1 MPSRPAQI
9 AAHGLILCTVLAAAS
24 GCQSYVAVPVQPA
37 TLVAVQQHSQVKVT
51 TRADILFVVD
61 DSLSMS
67 QKQDRLAQALQNF
80 TATLDTLDPPV
91 DYQAAVVTTSIFERF
106 GACAPDG
113 NGSAAAQCSSDW
125 GANGFACKTS
135 ACVRDFPVEAGQLRQ
150 AAGAPARVL
159 RRRDT
164 TAAQFS
170 QWLGQEIQAGS
181 AGARQPQGLQAMKLA
196 LTDAKNGFVR
206 DGAKVVVAFVTD
218 AEDCSDP
225 AQRMSM
231 LVKDAQG
238 NIIDKCAADS
248 AATGGA
254 LASLE
259 PVASYVNFLRGLR
272 DSDGSAKEIE
282 VAALVSLKNGT
293 RDPGLCTNS
302 NCVARCDA
310 PPQQQQ
316 CQASCAG
323 SPTFPLCMADCTAA
337 CKTFCGGQVP
347 GRRYVE
353 MATAFTGLVANICSD
368 DASDPLQR
376 LARIVG
382 IPAELPLLAPPSS
395 PEFLRVSIQRG
406 AGTLECVQ
414 GQGYDIV
421 QTSDGPVVR
430 LLGSCRL
437 QPDDI
442 WDLRYLTNG

>member
-9 AAHGLILCTVLAAAS
+9 AAKGLTLCTVLAVAS

-51 TRADILFVVD
+51 TKADILFVVD

-80 TATLDTLDPPV
+80 TTALDNLDPPV

-113 NGSAAAQCSSDW
+113 NASAAAQCSSDW
-125 GANGFACKTS
+125 GASGYACKTS
-135 ACVRDFPVEAGQLRQ
+135 ACVRDFPDEAGQLRQ

-170 QWLGQEIQAGS
+170 QWLGEAVQAGS

-196 LTDAKNGFVR
+196 LRDPQNGFVR

-238 NIIDKCAADS
+238 NITRS
-248 AATGGA
+248 TVRSPRWSRSRAT
-254 LASLE
+254 
-259 PVASYVNFLRGLR
+259 
-272 DSDGSAKEIE
+272 
-282 VAALVSLKNGT
+282 
-293 RDPGLCTNS
+293 
-302 NCVARCDA
+302 
-310 PPQQQQ
+310 
-316 CQASCAG
+316 
-323 SPTFPLCMADCTAA
+323 
-337 CKTFCGGQVP
+337 
-347 GRRYVE
+347 
-353 MATAFTGLVANICSD
+353 
-368 DASDPLQR
+368 
-376 LARIVG
+376 
-382 IPAELPLLAPPSS
+382 
-395 PEFLRVSIQRG
+395 
-406 AGTLECVQ
+406 
-414 GQGYDIV
+414 
-421 QTSDGPVVR
+421 
-430 LLGSCRL
+430 
-437 QPDDI
+437 
-442 WDLRYLTNG
+442 